1 MAPRDGQTK
10 DVAARRL
17 LLLIPTTSY
26 RVADFM
32 AAAKR
37 LDVEVVVG
45 SDQALVLARF
55 SEGGSV
61 TLDFADLGRGAAQI
75 SKASGN
81 RGFAAI
87 VGVEERTTILAA
99 KAAAALG
106 LPHNDP
112 EAALAAADKHR
123 QRRCLAAAGLP
134 VPAFRL
140 IEGRANWPAA
150 AAAIPYPAV
159 LKPLSLSASRGV
171 IRIDGPDDFAPAAE
185 RILQILERTDAPILA
200 ETYLPGREVALEGLL
215 VGGALT
221 VLALFDKPD
230 PLEGPFFEETLYV
243 TPSRL
248 PEATQALVAETT
260 EAAALALGLR
270 EGPVHA
276 ELRLNDADSGDAGSV
291 DGGAWIIELAART
304 IGGHCGRSL
313 RFGGGLT
320 LEDIVLR
327 HALGLPLDD
336 LAREPMPS
344 GVMMIPIPQAGRLVA
359 VTGRAAAEAVPGITD
374 VTISI
379 APGQDLVPLP
389 EGDRYLG
396 FIFAKG
402 ETPQAVEAALR
413 EAHGALAFEIA

>member
-10 DVAARRL
+10 DVAPRRL

-61 TLDFADLGRGAAQI
+61 TLDFADLGRGAGQI
-75 SKASGN
+75 AKAAGN

-112 EAALAAADKHR
+112 EAAVAAADKHR

-134 VPAFRL
+134 VPSFRL
-140 IEGRANWPAA
+140 IEGRADWPAA
-150 AAAIPYPAV
+150 AAAITYPAV

-171 IRIDGPDDFAPAAE
+171 IRIDSPDDFALAAE
-185 RILQILERTDAPILA
+185 RILRILERTDAPILA

-215 VGGALT
+215 VGGRLT

-248 PEATQALVAETT
+248 PAEAQNLVAETA
-260 EAAALALGLR
+260 EAAAVALGLR

-276 ELRLNDADSGDAGSV
+276 ELRLNDADNIEE
-291 DGGAWIIELAART
+291 GAWIIELAART

-327 HALGLPLDD
+327 HALGLPLED
-336 LAREPMPS
+336 LVREPMPS
-344 GVMMIPIPQAGRLVA
+344 GVMMIPIPKAGRLVA

-402 ETPQAVEAALR
+402 STPQAVEAALR
-413 EAHGALAFEIA
+413 QAHGALAFDIA